1 MSKFFTYEDRLNLQ
15 KKLKESMSIK
25 SIAADLEKN
34 PTTVSREIK
43 KYSSEVATGHPG
55 YPFNE
60 CKNRFNCRN
69 KNICGKDC
77 SRKSAQYC
85 KLCPNCNEHCKDF
98 VREICTARFR
108 PPYVCNGCDKIGKCS
123 LLKTIYDAEHAH
135 IKAHNV
141 ISESRSGLC
150 VSEEEIARL
159 NAIIT
164 PLVNNGQSVH
174 QIYIEHENELMCSE
188 KTIYNY
194 IDACLFDIRN
204 IDLPRKVKFRERYK
218 KPEFKVDKGC
228 RIGRNYQEYLKFKE
242 KNPDLAEVQMDSVMG
257 VKGGKC
263 LLTIHFVESSL
274 MLAFIRDANTS
285 QSVIDVFNGLDEVLG
300 HETFSE
306 LFPYVLTD
314 NGSEFSNPRAIEYRE
329 NPNRGES
336 YHRTNI
342 FYCDAG
348 CPYQKGACE
357 VNH

>member
-25 SIAADLEKN
+25 AIATDLGKN
-34 PTTVSREIK
+34 PTTISREIK
-43 KYSSEVATGHPG
+43 KYSSEIATGYPG

-77 SRKSAQYC
+77 SRKATQYC
-85 KLCPNCNEHCKDF
+85 KLCPYCNEHCKDF
-98 VREICTARFR
+98 VREVCTARFR
-108 PPYVCNGCDKIGKCS
+108 PPYVCNGCEKIGKCS
-123 LLKTIYDAEHAH
+123 LLKSIYDAEHAH

-174 QIYIEHENELMCSE
+174 QIYVEHENELMCSE

-194 IDACLFDIRN
+194 IDACLFDVRN

-228 RIGRNYQEYLKFKE
+228 RIGRNCQEYLKFKE

-285 QSVIDVFNGLDEVLG
+285 QSVIDVFNGLDKVLG
-300 HETFSE
+300 NELFSE
-306 LFPYVLTD
+306 LFPYILTD

-329 NPNRGES
+329 HPEPGAS

-342 FYCDAG
+342 VLVKLFCNTFG
-348 CPYQKGACE
+348 
-357 VNH
+357 